1 MMIDLKADFHGHVID
16 YVCDQDRAFFAA
28 HPEVQAFERP
38 AFPHEFCDLL
48 AVGGPRVCFD
58 FEGVV
63 VRVTRMVD
71 GTRARQ
77 PLWAGMVLRPIPPR
91 SSR

>member
-16 YVCDQDRAFFAA
+16 YVGDQDRAFFAA

-38 AFPHEFCDLL
+38 AFPHEFCNLL
-48 AVGGPRVCFD
+48 AGGGPQVCFD

-71 GTRARQ
+71 GARTRQ
-77 PLWAGMVLRPIPPR
+77 PLWAGMILPRIPPR
-91 SSR
+91 S